1 VPRGGRLEVH
11 ALRQPR
17 SSEGVIGETFSW
29 YDRENGSERGS
40 GQEGEERMTS
50 LDHERVDR
58 LVRSFD
64 HWAPE
69 LAVDPQS
76 VYQALRDQCPVAHSD
91 QHGGF
96 WVLSRHEDIEAAAR
110 DAATFSSTSVSIP
123 LEIGMGGL
131 PIPPLDQD
139 PPEHTRFRQ
148 QLLPFFSPAR
158 TLSLEPLTRR
168 VAAELIEE
176 FKDAGGCDVADA
188 YARPVPIAVL
198 AQILGIDP
206 KDHELFTAWTTA
218 IIEDAAADPDKAA
231 KAGAELYAYFGELL
245 AGRRRN
251 PGDDLL
257 SFLLGTDASDEE
269 RLGCAILLLLAG
281 IDTTWSTL
289 GSIFWY
295 LAQDPDARHHIA
307 QDESNMMPAVEELLR
322 AFAPTSVARIT
333 TRETTVAGQRI
344 PAGCPVLLPFPS
356 ANGDERAF
364 SQPNRVVLDRSPNRH
379 LAFGAGVHRCLGAH
393 LARMELRVGIE
404 EFLRRIP
411 DFRLAGEDAVDWKSG
426 PIRGPRRLE
435 LIFD

>member
-1 VPRGGRLEVH
+1 
-11 ALRQPR
+11 
-17 SSEGVIGETFSW
+17 
-29 YDRENGSERGS
+29 
-40 GQEGEERMTS
+40 MTS
-50 LDHERVDR
+50 LDSQGVAR
-58 LVRSFD
+58 LVQSFD
-64 HWAPE
+64 HWDAE
-69 LAVDPQS
+69 LALDPQS
-76 VYQALRDQCPVAHSD
+76 VYRVLRDECPVAHSD
-91 QHGGF
+91 QYGGF
-96 WVLSRHEDIEAAAR
+96 WVLSRHADIEAAAR
-110 DAATFSSTSVSIP
+110 DTATFSSTSPSIP

-168 VAAELIEE
+168 VAAELVEG
-176 FKDAGGCDVADA
+176 FKGAGGCDVAA
-188 YARPVPIAVL
+188 AFARPVPIAVL
-198 AQILGIDP
+198 AQILGVDP

-231 KAGAELYAYFGELL
+231 QAGVDLYAYFVQLL
-245 AGRRRN
+245 DQRRHH

-257 SFLLGTDASDEE
+257 SFLLQADISDDK

-289 GSIFWY
+289 GSMFWY
-295 LAQDPDARHHIA
+295 LAGNPAVRHRIAR
-307 QDESNMMPAVEELLR
+307 DESVMMPAVEELLR

-333 TRETTVAGQRI
+333 TRETTVAGQPI
-344 PAGCPVLLPFPS
+344 PAGCPVLLAFPS
-356 ANGDERAF
+356 ANADERAF
-364 SQPNRVVLDRSPNRH
+364 SEPNRVDIDRSPNRH

-393 LARMELRVGIE
+393 LARMELRVSLE
-404 EFLRRIP
+404 EFLKRIP
-411 DFRLAGEDAVDWKSG
+411 DFRLSGPDAVEWKSG